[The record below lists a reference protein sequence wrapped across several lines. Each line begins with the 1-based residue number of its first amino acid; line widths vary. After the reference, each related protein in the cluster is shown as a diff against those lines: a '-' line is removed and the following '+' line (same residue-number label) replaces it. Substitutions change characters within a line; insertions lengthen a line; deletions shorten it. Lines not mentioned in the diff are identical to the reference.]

1 MTDYQATGNREKP
14 VADYSPNT
22 CGHPKAY
29 YCRER
34 GCMAILELG
43 CKRGEGNLLCGGYQR
58 IL

>member
-1 MTDYQATGNREKP
+1 MTDHRGKP

-43 CKRGEGNLLCGGYQR
+43 CKGFNNMLCGYKEVSSPPSD
-58 IL
+58 